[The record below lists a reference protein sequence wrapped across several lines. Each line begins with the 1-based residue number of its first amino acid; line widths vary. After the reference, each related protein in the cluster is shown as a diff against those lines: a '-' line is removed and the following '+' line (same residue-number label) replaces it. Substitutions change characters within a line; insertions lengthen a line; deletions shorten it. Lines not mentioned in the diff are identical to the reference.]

1 MKAIV
6 AQFIFESNTFNPV
19 EAELT
24 LFTENGAWRVGEAA
38 VRSWVAEAPSQL
50 SGSLSVL
57 ESAGWTVAPVFA
69 AMCGSPAGRLS
80 QPCFDRIRAELASAI
95 KAALPAD
102 AIILH
107 LHGAACAAAEDDV
120 EGNLLELVREELG
133 FRGVL
138 VASLDL
144 HANVT
149 RRMLQHADAVT
160 AYRTMPHID
169 FVETGIRAAQLATR
183 TGPRRTRTLAKIAAL
198 IPPTDTNDKEG
209 RFSEILARA
218 REIET
223 RDGIDDVS
231 LFPVQPWL
239 DVAELGSSVVVTS
252 HSAEVAQVAA
262 RELADAWYHQ
272 RHAWQSGTR
281 SWPEIK
287 ARLRQKRS
295 EPWILVDSADATT
308 GGSAGHSAEAI
319 RELMPLAGEL
329 PGEVL
334 LWVVDPTAVRAAEHG
349 AERFVLGEQEVEI
362 TAQVQWTGEG
372 RYVARGRSY
381 TGQTFS
387 MGRAAVLRR
396 GRLHVV
402 VSSGP
407 ALAADPAFYEAVG
420 LEPERA
426 LGVQVKSLMGWRAGY
441 NATPDHGLVFDGPGC
456 TSLNFS
462 RLPFSPKN
470 RALFPLCE
478 EPQQPVTLW
487 QSS

>member
-6 AQFIFESNTFNPV
+6 AQFIFESNTFNST

-38 VRSWVAEAPSQL
+38 VRTWAAAAPSQL
-50 SGSLSVL
+50 SGSLAAL
-57 ESAGWTVAPVFA
+57 ESAGWTAAPVFA

-80 QPCFDRIRAELASAI
+80 QRCFARIRAELASAI
-95 KAALPAD
+95 KAGLPAD

-107 LHGAACAAAEDDV
+107 LHGAACAAAVDDV

-133 FRGVL
+133 FDGVL

-149 RRMLQHADAVT
+149 RRMLQHADAIT

-169 FVETGIRAAQLATR
+169 FVETGVRAAQLATR
-183 TGPRRTRTLAKIAAL
+183 KGPRRTRTLAKIPAL
-198 IPPTDTNDKEG
+198 IPPTDTNDAEG
-209 RFSEILARA
+209 RFAEILARA

-223 RDGIDDVS
+223 RGDIEEIS

-252 HSAEVAQVAA
+252 RLSEPARAA
-262 RELADAWYHQ
+262 ASELADAWYQQ
-272 RHAWQSGTR
+272 RHAWQSGVR
-281 SWPEIK
+281 SWPEIR

-295 EPWILVDSADATT
+295 LPWILVDSADATT
-308 GGSAGHSAEAI
+308 GGSAGHSAEALK
-319 RELMPLAGEL
+319 ELLPLADDL

-334 LWVVDPTAVRAAEHG
+334 LWVVDPAAVRTAEHG
-349 AERFVLGEQEVEI
+349 AERFVLGEQKVEI
-362 TAQVQWTGEG
+362 TAQVHWTGEG

-396 GRLHVV
+396 GRLQVV

-426 LGVQVKSLMGWRAGY
+426 LAVQVKSLMGWRAGY
-441 NATPDHGLVFDGPGC
+441 NATPDRGLVFDGPGC

-462 RLPFSPKN
+462 RLPFSTNN
-470 RALFPLCE
+470 RALFPLSE
-478 EPQQPVTLW
+478 QPQPITLW
-487 QSS
+487 QSI